1 MQALEPLP
9 QFMKTSVKTAA
20 VSELTNK
27 NKHGNLTDRWEGD
40 TWEREKRRKEKKK
53 RRQWEWSA
61 ALLVTSCL
69 YCRLRGIVVITPLTE
84 SSARSGLPS
93 SLPPT
98 PLLLSHSA
106 AKWFIWLPRHI
117 HRHIGASSYWQ
128 RSQTLKTRPP
138 THTHAHWNIGSWT
151 NILVLYFTYPCSCD
165 RTLTTINLQ
174 SLILAC
180 LIENMNF
187 IFILVQVLIL
197 KPESWNQQAQIHSNV
212 Y

>member
-1 MQALEPLP
+1 MNPSPSSWKRQLKQLLC
-9 QFMKTSVKTAA
+9 QSWQTKT
-20 VSELTNK
+20 NM
-27 NKHGNLTDRWEGD
+27 GIWQTDEGD

>member
-1 MQALEPLP
+1 
-9 QFMKTSVKTAA
+9 MKEIK
-20 VSELTNK
+20 E
-27 NKHGNLTDRWEGD
+27 
-40 TWEREKRRKEKKK
+40 EKKK

-197 KPESWNQQAQIHSNV
+197 KPESWNQQA
-212 Y
+212 